1 MNLLF
6 TLPIGMLISS
16 EVIDLI
22 RINQLLEKRNLIVDM
37 SNKSKEELATHDRSD
52 LVNFIKIMT
61 GVYFYYAV
69 MIAGLFTRLV
79 WFSVAMILITLISS
93 KFAAKYEN
101 EPMKFKYYF
110 IVDKSI
116 SIAVLIGSLIY
127 FYK

>member
-6 TLPIGMLISS
+6 ILPIAMLITSD
-16 EVIDLI
+16 VIDLF
-22 RINQLLEKRNLIVDM
+22 RINELLAKRNLIIDM
-37 SNKSKEELATHDRSD
+37 SNKSEEELATHDHSD

-93 KFAAKYEN
+93 QFAAKYEN
-101 EPMKFKYYF
+101 EPKKFKYYF
-110 IVDKSI
+110 IIDKSI

-127 FYK
+127 FYR